1 MHNASTPRLLW
12 RGFLFVCAL
21 LWLAI
26 ETLWLLVW
34 PKGRYNQLIRKHIAK
49 QVKKQQSV
57 FAFLKALALNP
68 KTTGAILPS
77 SKYLARAMAAQLDL
91 TLDGYVVELGP
102 GTGIITQAILA
113 RGIAPKRLIVIE
125 YAAHLAKALKKKFPD
140 ITVIQGDAAQLQTL
154 LTAEQRQ
161 NIVGIVS
168 GLPLRSLPKATKD
181 GILQAVP
188 KVLSPK
194 GCFVQFTYD
203 IRSKETFYPEHYQL
217 QYSGI
222 IWRNIPP
229 ARVGKYHVAVH

>member
-1 MHNASTPRLLW
+1 MRPASSPRLIW
-12 RGFLFVCAL
+12 RSILFICAL

-26 ETLWLLVW
+26 ETIWLLVW

-49 QVKKQQSV
+49 QIKKQQSV

-77 SKYLARAMAAQLDL
+77 SKYLARAMAAQIDL
-91 TLDGYVVELGP
+91 THDGYVVELGP

-113 RGIAPKRLIVIE
+113 RGIAPERLIVIE
-125 YAAHLAKALKKKFPD
+125 YATHLAKALKKKFPK

-154 LTAEQRQ
+154 LSAKQQQ
-161 NIVGIVS
+161 NVVGIIS

-188 KVLSPK
+188 QVLTPQ

-203 IRSKETFYPEHYQL
+203 IRNKETFYPERYSL
-217 QYSGI
+217 QESHI

-229 ARVGKYHVAVH
+229 ARVGKYHVAIH